1 MYQEELIGLD
11 EKEYLF
17 LSEKFDVMTAD
28 DTKQL
33 PRYIVSGRKSNL
45 RRLVQI
51 AMENE
56 LDKTA
61 QSYIRDKFFNELTVT
76 DIAKKYSVSRQAVY
90 RVLGRAQKRLFDV
103 LKYAY
108 YCGFS
113 LLEPP
118 KDFEEI
124 IARAEMFPDFKAEDI
139 Q

>member
-1 MYQEELIGLD
+1 MYQEELIELD
-11 EKEYLF
+11 ENEYLF
-17 LSEKFDVMTAD
+17 LSEKFDVMTAS

-33 PRYIVSGRKSNL
+33 PKYIVSSRKSNL
-45 RRLVQI
+45 RRLVQV

-56 LDKTA
+56 LDETA
-61 QSYIRDKFFNELTVT
+61 QNYLRDKFFKELTVT

-118 KDFEEI
+118 KDLEEI
-124 IARAEMFPDFKAEDI
+124 ITRADLSCAFGTEDI

>member
-1 MYQEELIGLD
+1 MYREELIELD
-11 EKEYLF
+11 DNEYLF
-17 LSEKFDVMTAD
+17 LSERFDIMSAS

-33 PRYIVSGRKSNL
+33 PRYIVSSRKNNL
-45 RRLVQI
+45 RRLVRM
-51 AMENE
+51 AMKNE
-56 LDKTA
+56 LDETE
-61 QSYIRDKFFNELTVT
+61 QSYLRDKFFNELTVT
-76 DIAKKYSVSRQAVY
+76 DIAKKYTVSRQAVY

-118 KDFEEI
+118 KDLEEI
-124 IARAEMFPDFKAEDI
+124 VTRADLSYAFGAEDV

>member
-1 MYQEELIGLD
+1 MYQEELIELD
-11 EKEYLF
+11 ENEYLF
-17 LSEKFDVMTAD
+17 LSEKFDVMTAS

-33 PRYIVSGRKSNL
+33 PRYIVSSRKGNL
-45 RRLVQI
+45 RRLVRI

-56 LDKTA
+56 LDETA
-61 QSYIRDKFFNELTVT
+61 QSYLRDKFFGELTVA

-90 RVLGRAQKRLFDV
+90 RVLARAQKRLFDV

-118 KDFEEI
+118 KNFEEI
-124 IARAEMFPDFKAEDI
+124 ITRADLFDAFGAEDI
-139 Q
+139 K

>member
-1 MYQEELIGLD
+1 MYREELIELD
-11 EKEYLF
+11 ENEYLF
-17 LSEKFDVMTAD
+17 LSEKFDVMTAS

-45 RRLVQI
+45 RRLVRI
-51 AMENE
+51 AVENE
-56 LDKTA
+56 LDETA
-61 QSYIRDKFFNELTVT
+61 QSYLRDKFFGELTVA

-118 KDFEEI
+118 KNFEEI
-124 IARAEMFPDFKAEDI
+124 ITRADLSDAFGAEDI